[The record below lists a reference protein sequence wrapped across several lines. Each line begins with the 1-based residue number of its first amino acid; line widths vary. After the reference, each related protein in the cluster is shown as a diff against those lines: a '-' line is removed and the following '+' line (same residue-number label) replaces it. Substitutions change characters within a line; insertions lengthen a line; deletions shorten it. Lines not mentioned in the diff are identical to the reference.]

1 MKPESRKQALSVTNG
16 NEIQLL
22 VRSKIWVK
30 MSEQYHPDLPL
41 EPKWLW
47 VCVVRG
53 GLSSNWCGNFDVGR
67 CHLSRPAAVTN
78 MVEVTVVTAVPRK

>member
-1 MKPESRKQALSVTNG
+1 MRPESRKQALSVTNG

-47 VCVVRG
+47 VCVVREVVSRLTGVATLMSG
-53 GLSSNWCGNFDVGR
+53 GVIFLVQ
-67 CHLSRPAAVTN
+67 LQ
-78 MVEVTVVTAVPRK
+78 